1 MTERIPAEA
10 FHPSEFIKDEL
21 EARGWS
27 LADLVKRMPGDY
39 GINYVA
45 LDFYLSVGP
54 DEPGLRMGDNTGI
67 AQAFGDVDPQYFTNL
82 ERAWLDHP
90 TTQAKIAKEL
100 H

>member
-1 MTERIPAEA
+1 MADRIPAEA

-21 EARGWS
+21 EARGWTMS
-27 LADLVKRMPGDY
+27 DLARRMTGDY

-45 LDFYLSVGP
+45 LDFYLGIGA
-54 DEPGLRMGDNTGI
+54 ETPGLRLGDATDI
-67 AQAFGDVDPQYFTNL
+67 CRAFGVDEKYLANL

-90 TTQAKIAKEL
+90 STKAMAAKEL